1 MNDRL
6 SFASDYLEGAHPS
19 ILKRLADTNWQ
30 KLPGYGFDEISL
42 AAKDKIRQ
50 ACHAPNAEVEF
61 LVGGTQA
68 NAVMIDALLQPYQGV
83 AAADTGHISVHEAGA
98 IEAGGH
104 KVLTLPGHEGKITA
118 AQIAELAGDYAADA
132 NHDHMV
138 MPGMVYLSQP
148 TEFGTL
154 YTRSEL
160 QAIHN
165 VCQQY
170 DMKLYVDGARLSYA
184 LACTVNDVTMADLAT
199 LCDAFYIGGT
209 KCGALIGEAVV
220 IPDPQLLPHLFT
232 MIKQHGA
239 LLAKGRLL
247 GIQFDELFKDDRYID
262 IARPAILYADQIR
275 DYLKQNGYQLYG
287 SSPTNQIFFIIENQQ
302 LARLEQQVAFSFW
315 EKYDETHT
323 IIRFATSWATQKQD
337 VDQLCKLMRELA

>member
-6 SFASDYLEGAHPS
+6 SFASDYLEGVHPS
-19 ILKRLADTNWQ
+19 ILKRLADTNWK

-61 LVGGTQA
+61 LVGDTQA

-104 KVLTLPGHEGKITA
+104 KVLTPPGHEGKITA

-160 QAIHN
+160 QAIHD